1 MLLRSKTASE
11 FLIRHTSHDYQL
23 ETRTMPAQINAH
35 EMLAVAR
42 TLNASTLSLKIQQL
56 RQSRSTDPLQQLQSQ
71 AIVELYDVVKQIQEA
86 IWPMLLT
93 IPDISGAREAA
104 QHTVATR
111 SDAISMSTLR
121 TTK

>member
-1 MLLRSKTASE
+1 
-11 FLIRHTSHDYQL
+11 
-23 ETRTMPAQINAH
+23 MPAQINAH

-71 AIVELYDVVKQIQEA
+71 AIVELYDAVKQIQEA
-86 IWPMLLT
+86 IWPMLLV
-93 IPDISGAREAA
+93 IPDTSGARDAA

-111 SDAISMSTLR
+111 SAAISMSTLG

>member
-1 MLLRSKTASE
+1 
-11 FLIRHTSHDYQL
+11 
-23 ETRTMPAQINAH
+23 MPAQINAH

-42 TLNASTLSLKIQQL
+42 TLNASTLSLKIHQL
-56 RQSRSTDPLQQLQSQ
+56 RQSRSADPLQQLQSQ

-93 IPDISGAREAA
+93 IPDVSGAREAA